1 MTNLPEGELTFL
13 CDLVK
18 TARQK
23 PHRVDWVDRD
33 GTARSS
39 VLSPADAARLNKLA
53 HGLKISKG
61 ETLRQAAHIP
71 VKK

>member
-1 MTNLPEGELTFL
+1 MLNLPEDKISFL

-23 PHRVDWVDRD
+23 PHHVEWVDRD
-33 GTARSS
+33 GTERVT
-39 VLSPADAARLNKLA
+39 VLSPAEAAQLNQLA
-53 HGLKISKG
+53 HSLKISKP